1 MIHNFDI
8 IIILSIIVLASVLAV
23 IRGLKG
29 PTPSDRIVALD
40 SLTTITTAGLVVLG
54 LYFDR
59 YIYIDVALIYAVL
72 GFVGVLTLGRYL
84 EGGL

>member
-1 MIHNFDI
+1 MIETFDLV
-8 IIILSIIVLASVLAV
+8 ILSVIVLAAIFAS
-23 IRGLKG
+23 IRGLMG
-29 PTPSDRIVALD
+29 PTASDRIVALD

-54 LYFDR
+54 LFFQR

-72 GFVGVLTLGRYL
+72 GFVGVLTLARYM

>member
-1 MIHNFDI
+1 MIETFDL
-8 IIILSIIVLASVLAV
+8 IILSVIVLASILAAV
-23 IRGLKG
+23 RGLLG
-29 PTPSDRIVALD
+29 PTASDRIVALD
-40 SLTTITTAGLVVLG
+40 SLTTITTAALVILG

-72 GFVGVLTLGRYL
+72 GFIGVLTLGRYM

>member
-1 MIHNFDI
+1 MILY
-8 IIILSIIVLASVLAV
+8 ILIVLGLATFFV
-23 IRGLKG
+23 VHRGLKG

-40 SLTTITTAGLVVLG
+40 NITTITTAGLVLLG

-59 YIYIDVALIYAVL
+59 YIYIDVALIYGVL
-72 GFVGVLTLGRYL
+72 SFIGVLTLARYL